1 MFQNIFNLVGS
12 YYNICYYNANN
23 KEWWDNLM
31 RRINIELAMK
41 LLQKRSMEENE
52 VIQIVSEDFLLEFEN
67 LRKTIN
73 DKIGGKHLNRDI
85 YMYFY
90 QFRFFL

>member
-1 MFQNIFNLVGS
+1 
-12 YYNICYYNANN
+12 
-23 KEWWDNLM
+23 M

-52 VIQIVSEDFLLEFEN
+52 VIQIVSEDFLLEFEKMQ
-67 LRKTIN
+67 KTIH
-73 DKIGGKHLNRDI
+73 DKIGGKHFNRDI